1 MLGERTITN
10 LTANPDVPRLG
21 FWFGRTLQIPRCT
34 ETTARA
40 RPFQF
45 SLAAAKL
52 RITPGGMRLAGL
64 WPIGSPP
71 IQHRTLAGS
80 PTLKLTRWCSV
91 RPMPRLL
98 NSAKVVAPTCGTI
111 AKEVVRKHFEI
122 PAARSCLVTEQTPSI
137 EAAGF
142 EDGVNC
148 VFATRSDVV
157 ERVSELLSDSSLL
170 AAITDAGHELVQ
182 SRHRMIHRSQIHDW
196 YVLNRSRGPNE
207 TIVQPRSV
215 CTARI
220 DETQR

>member
-1 MLGERTITN
+1 MAEYTPEIADRLFVWPNFANTSLYRDYGQSKAVPVLLSGSQAPHYPGRNEIGRALANRFPTYSTPHFGWFSYSEADPMVFGETY
-10 LTANPDVPRLG
+10 A
-21 FWFGRTLQIPRCT
+21 
-34 ETTARA
+34 
-40 RPFQF
+40 
-45 SLAAAKL
+45 
-52 RITPGGMRLAGL
+52 
-64 WPIGSPP
+64 
-71 IQHRTLAGS
+71 
-80 PTLKLTRWCSV
+80 
-91 RPMPRLL
+91 RLL
-98 NSAKVVAPTCGTI
+98 NSAKVVPTCGTI

-157 ERVSELLSDSSLL
+157 ERVSELLSDSDLL

-207 TIVQPRSV
+207 TIVRPRSV
-215 CTARI
+215 YTARI